1 MANASKKLHL
11 SRKADIPLQAARLSA
26 VSLTPHATPHLSGTK
41 QLVATSGCICVCW
54 LNQSFRS
61 LHMIVAKMIF
71 TKELTEFFFGHQ
83 KICWPTSAKHM
94 KEMVLRLIFCQKKR
108 TTRRGNHFPFW
119 KLIRTVYSKK
129 LTKPF
134 LICES
139 KPSETKIIH
148 LQQFHWASH
157 VPASF
162 VPKSWITHVPTS
174 FVPKSGLSLTHI
186 PVSFA
191 PKSCITHVSAGFAP
205 KKRTVLRILPPTTC
219 QIKVALR
226 FIMRA

>member
-1 MANASKKLHL
+1 MGQSHERRSPSVNLPSK
-11 SRKADIPLQAARLSA
+11 AAQ
-26 VSLTPHATPHLSGTK
+26 PG
-41 QLVATSGCICVCW
+41 
-54 LNQSFRS
+54 
-61 LHMIVAKMIF
+61 
-71 TKELTEFFFGHQ
+71 
-83 KICWPTSAKHM
+83 
-94 KEMVLRLIFCQKKR
+94 
-108 TTRRGNHFPFW
+108 RGNDFKTP
-119 KLIRTVYSKK
+119 
-129 LTKPF
+129 TKSC

-162 VPKSWITHVPTS
+162 APKSWITHVPTS

-205 KKRTVLRILPPTTC
+205 KKRTVLRILLPTTC
-219 QIKVALR
+219 QIKVVLR